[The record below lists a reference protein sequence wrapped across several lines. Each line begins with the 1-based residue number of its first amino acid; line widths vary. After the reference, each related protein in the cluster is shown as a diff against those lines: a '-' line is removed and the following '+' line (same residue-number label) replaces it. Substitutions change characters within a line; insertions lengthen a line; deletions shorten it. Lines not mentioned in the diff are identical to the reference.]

1 MSTATYPMPT
11 RSATV
16 TRPAQP
22 SVYPVPHLRAVP
34 TARPTARPT
43 AVSASPGR
51 VRALI
56 TARNITI
63 VVVAF
68 IAIFVGRLLIS
79 VATDANAYAIAEKAQ
94 ISKNLTRDAQFVQE
108 QLNVLNSPQNLSA
121 VAEKLGM
128 MSNSNPAYLR
138 ISDGKMWGNPQVAGS
153 QTDDGAAIANVLLST
168 LLPTDSKQGVATDK
182 GSRGGAESGE
192 RSGSGAGASSGLSAI
207 PAPNTN

>member
-16 TRPAQP
+16 SRPIHPA
-22 SVYPVPHLRAVP
+22 PHLRAVP
-34 TARPTARPT
+34 TQHPS
-43 AVSASPGR
+43 AVSPSTGR

-63 VVVAF
+63 IIVAF
-68 IAIFVGRLLIS
+68 VAIFVGRLLIS

-128 MSNSNPAYLR
+128 ISNSSPAYLR
-138 ISDGKMWGNPQVAGS
+138 ISDGKMWGNPQVAGI
-153 QTDDGAAIANVLLST
+153 QTDDSTAIANVLLST
-168 LLPTDSKQGVATDK
+168 LLPTESEQGVATDK
-182 GSRGGAESGE
+182 ASRGGAESGE
-192 RSGSGAGASSGLSAI
+192 RSGSGANSGLSAI

>member
-1 MSTATYPMPT
+1 MSTATYPMPA

-16 TRPAQP
+16 TRPMRAQLHP
-22 SVYPVPHLRAVP
+22 SPHLRAVP
-34 TARPTARPT
+34 TARPTA
-43 AVSASPGR
+43 VSASPSR
-51 VRALI
+51 ARALI

-63 VVVAF
+63 IIVAF

-128 MSNSNPAYLR
+128 ISNSNPAYLR
-138 ISDGKMWGNPQVAGS
+138 ISDGKMWGNPQVAGTQS
-153 QTDDGAAIANVLLST
+153 PDNTAIANVLLTT
-168 LLPTDSKQGVATDK
+168 LLPTASEQGVATEK
-182 GSRGGAESGE
+182 GSRGGAESVE
-192 RSGSGAGASSGLSAI
+192 RSGSGASSGLSAI

>member
-16 TRPAQP
+16 SRPAQP
-22 SVYPVPHLRAVP
+22 PQYPVPHLRAVP
-34 TARPTARPT
+34 TARPTA
-43 AVSASPGR
+43 VSSSPGR

-68 IAIFVGRLLIS
+68 VAIFVGRLLIS

-121 VAEKLGM
+121 IAEKIGM
-128 MSNSNPAYLR
+128 ISNSNPAYLR
-138 ISDGKMWGNPQVAGS
+138 ISDGKMWGNPQVAIS
-153 QTDDGAAIANVLLST
+153 QSDDGTAIANVLIST
-168 LLPTDSKQGVATDK
+168 LLPTESTQGVAT
-182 GSRGGAESGE
+182 GRGTQGGAESVE
-192 RSGSGAGASSGLSAI
+192 RSSVGAGLTAI
-207 PAPNTN
+207 PAPNTH